1 MKNNAQKNL
10 CFHSK
15 RAQLTLYMIIAAIIV
30 AAVIFFYVSAPTQ
43 LKKTAGTKENVNSFI
58 NDCAKKTA
66 ENSLLVIGGQGGY
79 SIAPSYSFEN
89 ITLFFDDGKD
99 LTPSKQTLENELA
112 KTFDEIFG
120 FCINDFANFEGINFS
135 YNKSQTKATIMKE
148 EVVFDVIYPVT
159 LKIEDESESLLNFQ
173 TTIPLRLQVMR
184 DIAEN
189 FTDEQIKNATF
200 LPIGYLNEMAYA
212 NDFWVEIK
220 NRENNTAIIIL
231 TDQNYKINYVNY
243 AFTFAGKY
251 QT

>member
-89 ITLFFDDGKD
+89 ITLFF
-99 LTPSKQTLENELA
+99 
-112 KTFDEIFG
+112 
-120 FCINDFANFEGINFS
+120 
-135 YNKSQTKATIMKE
+135 
-148 EVVFDVIYPVT
+148 
-159 LKIEDESESLLNFQ
+159 
-173 TTIPLRLQVMR
+173 
-184 DIAEN
+184 
-189 FTDEQIKNATF
+189 
-200 LPIGYLNEMAYA
+200 
-212 NDFWVEIK
+212 
-220 NRENNTAIIIL
+220 
-231 TDQNYKINYVNY
+231 
-243 AFTFAGKY
+243 
-251 QT
+251 